1 MLKNLV
7 KKSIALTDRSN
18 NTGGTATERA
28 AGGDSTNRSK
38 LKGVSNLAINEELQ
52 KQPLIDEEEE
62 RMRETKFL
70 NDHVEYLR
78 VARKPL

>member
-18 NTGGTATERA
+18 QTVGTATERG
-28 AGGDSTNRSK
+28 AGESTGRSK
-38 LKGVSNLAINEELQ
+38 LKGVSNMAINEELQ

-62 RMRETKFL
+62 RMREVKFL
-70 NDHVEYLR
+70 NDDVEYLR
-78 VARKPL
+78 CARKPL